1 MPQKKRSL
9 TERKSNE
16 QVPPQSTPD
25 GQKPKRQ
32 CTDVKTQLDQ
42 DSFTGRYE
50 YVCTDQ
56 PPWAESDS
64 EDDDDDDEEGEEEED
79 DEEEDGQE
87 EIDVHG
93 EPLSDH
99 PNCKWMMLKEC
110 FDLLDDL
117 ATDADRRCPDQFGM
131 YVHNDFYGYGMMEV
145 LENMLRAF
153 DNEIKPLS
161 GKKANLQQMWA
172 ILTVLAMFLCRDVSF
187 PWSMVDDGERYEHL
201 IAVSGCA
208 ALTALNE
215 LDRVGQLK
223 KDSRFLDLGHVM
235 AMFLLWSKTA
245 TGMTVEGRIRHD
257 PYDDDD
263 AELEM
268 YEWVGTLLA
277 YAAKADIDLAEQRVS
292 GIDKVLKRTTVGGL
306 RGSAKAD
313 KWDWTATFRD
323 YQIDA
328 SAARPCCPYL
338 DRMSSSI
345 ATIC

>member
-1 MPQKKRSL
+1 M
-9 TERKSNE
+9 
-16 QVPPQSTPD
+16 
-25 GQKPKRQ
+25 
-32 CTDVKTQLDQ
+32 
-42 DSFTGRYE
+42 
-50 YVCTDQ
+50 
-56 PPWAESDS
+56 
-64 EDDDDDDEEGEEEED
+64 
-79 DEEEDGQE
+79 
-87 EIDVHG
+87 DVHTHFAKDYA
-93 EPLSDH
+93 DH
-99 PNCKWMMLKEC
+99 
-110 FDLLDDL
+110 DD
-117 ATDADRRCPDQFGM
+117 AQ
-131 YVHNDFYGYGMMEV
+131 
-145 LENMLRAF
+145 LRAF

-268 YEWVGTLLA
+268 YEWVGPLLA

-313 KWDWTATFRD
+313 KWDWTATVSSFLFSTAKTNSRFF
-323 YQIDA
+323 A
-328 SAARPCCPYL
+328 SSAITKSTHRPPGRAVPISTECQAP
-338 DRMSSSI
+338 
-345 ATIC
+345 